1 MQPRDAG
8 YLFDIVEAARAV
20 RTYLNGVDEQFFV
33 GDRMRQSA
41 VIRELLI
48 IGEATKRLSTDF
60 RSEHPE
66 VPWRRLAGMRD
77 ILVHDYR
84 ETRLPSVWST
94 ATESIPGL
102 LQILEPLLPPIDRLD
117 ADT

>member
-20 RTYLNGVDEQFFV
+20 RTYISGVDERFFF

-48 IGEATKRLSTDF
+48 IGEATKRLSAEF
-60 RSEHPE
+60 RSEHSE

-84 ETRLPSVWST
+84 ETHLPSVWST
-94 ATESIPGL
+94 ATESIPSL
-102 LQILEPLLPPIDRLD
+102 LQILEPLLPPIDRPD
-117 ADT
+117 AGT